1 SRTDIARMRLLLL
14 VNEYPPDRTA
24 GTAVATYQLARFMV
38 EKGAEIS
45 VVVTERAP
53 GSPPMSDDAGV
64 KVCRLYAG
72 WVPIV
77 RWMNRMRRIRRLVG
91 TVKPDLLHAQS
102 ISCGLYAAVAAFG
115 RRLPVLT
122 SIQGQDLYQAS
133 FLQRKTEVR
142 WALRAAGRVTAVT
155 PALATLAESLTGVR
169 PIHVVPHGF
178 LHEQGIASRDALR
191 ERFGLRPLELVL
203 LCAARLDPIKG
214 VDVLVQAVADVPEA
228 TVWLAGDGPER
239 RHLEQMA
246 ASLGVAQR
254 LRFLG
259 NLPHRDLAERMRAA
273 DLFVLP
279 SRSEAFGIVL
289 AEAMDA
295 GLPIVASRVGGIP
308 GLVEADNGLLVPPE
322 DPAALAWAIRELL
335 ADPERRAAMAR
346 VNPEKAKAYRW
357 ETVGETYWK
366 AYRELLAE
374 SRVQA

>member
-1 SRTDIARMRLLLL
+1 MRLLLL

-24 GTAVATYQLARFMV
+24 GTAMATYQLARFMV

-53 GSPPMSDDAGV
+53 GAPPMSDDAGV
-64 KVCRLYAG
+64 KVCRLHAG

-155 PALATLAESLTGVR
+155 PALAELAESLTGVR

-214 VDVLVQAVADVPEA
+214 VDILVRAVADVPEV
-228 TVWLAGDGPER
+228 TVWVAGDGPER
-239 RHLEQMA
+239 RHLGQMA
-246 ASLGVAQR
+246 DSLGLAGR
-254 LRFLG
+254 IRFLG
-259 NLPHRDLAERMRAA
+259 NLPHRVLTERMHAA

-322 DPAALAWAIRELL
+322 DPAALAGAIRELL
-335 ADPERRAAMAR
+335 ADPGRRAAMAR
-346 VNPEKAKAYRW
+346 VNSEKAKAYRW